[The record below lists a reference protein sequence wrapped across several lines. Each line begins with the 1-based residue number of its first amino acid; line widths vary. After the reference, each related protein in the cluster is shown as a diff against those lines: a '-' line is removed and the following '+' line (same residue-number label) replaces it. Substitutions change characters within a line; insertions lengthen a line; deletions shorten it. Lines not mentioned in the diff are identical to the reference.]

1 MDLDRD
7 LLKSDYIVE
16 KARANDYYA
25 QNIYAAL
32 CNMRWCRIIGDKA
45 QDTID
50 ILKDELWSCSWRS
63 SGGIVAQICGKGGY
77 MDWYCSGMGGL
88 NAGYDPDGDE
98 SFETWQARTKYVPE
112 GLVTE
117 EIANDFK
124 QLGWVP
130 VPWDDEKS
138 S

>member
-1 MDLDRD
+1 MDLERD

-32 CNMRWCRIIGDKA
+32 CNMRWCKILGNNT

-50 ILKDELWSCSWRS
+50 ILKDELWSCSWRV
-63 SGGIVAQICGKGGY
+63 SGGIVAQICGKGDY

-88 NAGYDPDGDE
+88 AALPEDDE
-98 SFETWQARTKYVPE
+98 QTLEELITERKYVAE

-124 QLGWVP
+124 NIGWVP
-130 VPWDDEKS
+130 VAWEDQKNS
-138 S
+138 

>member
-1 MDLDRD
+1 MDLELD

-16 KARANDYYA
+16 TARANDYYA

-32 CNMRWCRIIGDKA
+32 CNMRWCKITGEHS

-50 ILKDELWSCSWRS
+50 ILKDELWSCSWRYA
-63 SGGIVAQICGKGGY
+63 GGIVAQICGKGDY
-77 MDWYCSGMGGL
+77 MDWYCSGMGGMVAL
-88 NAGYDPDGDE
+88 PDDDVQTLE
-98 SFETWQARTKYVPE
+98 DLMATRKHVPE
-112 GLVTE
+112 GVITE

-130 VPWDDEKS
+130 VPWDDKKS